1 MTKCKRFLSST
12 LALASLLVGTVTRPS
27 PCDARQ
33 FTQALPGYKFSF
45 PRDHASHDDYRT
57 EWWYFTGHLNV
68 DDNEKSGA
76 LGDKANNNKTPNH
89 YDSQKSATARSFGYE
104 LTFFRL
110 GLDQNDKNSS
120 PWSLKNLYLA
130 HFAISDPEG
139 HKFVYKEKMNRA
151 GMQVADA
158 KQDRPYV
165 YNEGWSMEQLG
176 DEISLRADTPE
187 FNLHLLL
194 TGEKPVTIHG
204 KDGVS
209 QKASCKG
216 CASHYYSMTDLE
228 SKGTLVLENK
238 NFNVHGMTWMDHEFG
253 SNQMTDKQVG
263 WDWYSIQLED
273 KTEVMLYV
281 MRNADGTFDPMSG
294 TVVNPDGSTRHLELK
309 DFAIKSTGSWTSN
322 KTHAKY
328 PMGWHVSIPSLKSEL
343 DIDPDLKDQELV
355 TTSSTGVTYW
365 EGTCTVKGTESGHAA
380 KGKSYVEMT
389 GYAEKFSKQI

>member
-1 MTKCKRFLSST
+1 MKRAAHSVTKRIIIKRRIIT
-12 LALASLLVGTVTRPS
+12 
-27 PCDARQ
+27 
-33 FTQALPGYKFSF
+33 
-45 PRDHASHDDYRT
+45 
-57 EWWYFTGHLNV
+57 
-68 DDNEKSGA
+68 
-76 LGDKANNNKTPNH
+76 
-89 YDSQKSATARSFGYE
+89 DSQKSATSRSFGYE

-209 QKASCKG
+209 QKANCKG

-273 KTEVMLYV
+273 KTEVMLV
-281 MRNADGTFDPMSG
+281 R
-294 TVVNPDGSTRHLELK
+294 
-309 DFAIKSTGSWTSN
+309 
-322 KTHAKY
+322 HAK
-328 PMGWHVSIPSLKSEL
+328 H
-343 DIDPDLKDQELV
+343 
-355 TTSSTGVTYW
+355 
-365 EGTCTVKGTESGHAA
+365 
-380 KGKSYVEMT
+380 
-389 GYAEKFSKQI
+389 